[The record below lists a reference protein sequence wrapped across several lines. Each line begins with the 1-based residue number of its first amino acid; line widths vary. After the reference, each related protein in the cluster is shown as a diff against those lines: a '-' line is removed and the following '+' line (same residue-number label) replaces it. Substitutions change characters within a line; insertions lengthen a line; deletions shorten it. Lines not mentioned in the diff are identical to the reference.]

1 MVQPRKILKIR
12 RIPWQEKLYKIK
24 PIKKFIDLFIPK
36 DGTKEYRKIR
46 KDMKDSATKDKI
58 QWIYINRLV
67 LCVTTFVVS
76 LVLIIQLHQ
85 ITIKNVYTDPTVDY
99 NIIGQMSE
107 KDTKNAMALTESD
120 MITYINIKVTQQ

>member
-1 MVQPRKILKIR
+1 
-12 RIPWQEKLYKIK
+12 
-24 PIKKFIDLFIPK
+24 
-36 DGTKEYRKIR
+36 
-46 KDMKDSATKDKI
+46 MKDSATKDKI

-120 MITYINIKVTQQ
+120 NDYLYK